1 MNINNRDYKIE
12 DLEKLLDNINE
23 EAFIKDEF
31 GIYKYVN
38 KKFAE
43 NIGLNKEDII
53 GRSDY
58 DLQEHKILKN
68 NNKSINL
75 TTNDNKTVYSE
86 VINELK
92 NEIKDEAQKQIGAII
107 NNIIDVY
114 AIVKIEN
121 KKVKFLEISDK
132 GNNLIGWTVEELNN
146 LDYYKIIQG
155 ENKEDVKNVI
165 LRTGYEGA
173 NCNFSI
179 KCKDGSWIIIDSR
192 INKLH
197 EGIYMIAAK
206 DVTSIAE
213 LKKDKEDLKYAVE
226 IEALKTEFFA
236 NLSHEFKTPLNI
248 ILSTVQLIMDY
259 MRVNGRYPS
268 VEKSKKY
275 LNSIKQNSYRLLRL
289 ANNMI
294 DITKIEGNY
303 YQINISN
310 HNIVEV
316 VENIVQSLTNYI
328 KDNKRNI
335 IFDTIE
341 EEIVLACDPEQ
352 IERIILNLLSN
363 AMKFTTNE
371 GNIYVNIDVNDS
383 CNKVIITIGNDGEP
397 IHSEDAERI
406 FKRFTQSER
415 LLTRSAEGSGIGLAL
430 TKSLVELH
438 RGTIYVN
445 TEIKNGTEFCIEL
458 PIRKIINSKDNNVR
472 EKNIE
477 SKVEKFQIEFS
488 DIYN

>member
-1 MNINNRDYKIE
+1 
-12 DLEKLLDNINE
+12 
-23 EAFIKDEF
+23 
-31 GIYKYVN
+31 
-38 KKFAE
+38 
-43 NIGLNKEDII
+43 
-53 GRSDY
+53 
-58 DLQEHKILKN
+58 
-68 NNKSINL
+68 
-75 TTNDNKTVYSE
+75 
-86 VINELK
+86 
-92 NEIKDEAQKQIGAII
+92 
-107 NNIIDVY
+107 
-114 AIVKIEN
+114 
-121 KKVKFLEISDK
+121 
-132 GNNLIGWTVEELNN
+132 
-146 LDYYKIIQG
+146 
-155 ENKEDVKNVI
+155 
-165 LRTGYEGA
+165 
-173 NCNFSI
+173 
-179 KCKDGSWIIIDSR
+179 
-192 INKLH
+192 
-197 EGIYMIAAK
+197 MIAAK
-206 DVTSIAE
+206 DVTTIAE